1 MLKVPKNIRHI
12 IFDFDGTLVDSAL
25 GIISCLSN
33 VLNNNNI
40 TPECEL
46 NTKLIGPPLV
56 DMIKSTSN
64 IDDADQLV
72 KLSEEFKVCYDS
84 KGYKDTIVFPGVYD
98 MLTTLLNKDISLY
111 IATNKRDK
119 PTRLI
124 IDYLSWE
131 NFFIK
136 IYSVDMNNKLFSSKS
151 KMISA
156 IIKNEKL
163 DKTRTLYVGD
173 RVEDAVAA
181 FDNKLEYIMVDWGFS
196 DLSNFNGEIAT
207 SSQDLYNKIAF

>member
-1 MLKVPKNIRHI
+1 MLRAPKNIKHV

-25 GIISCLSN
+25 GIISCLSS
-33 VLNNNNI
+33 VLNNNKI
-40 TPECEL
+40 KPKCEL
-46 NTKLIGPPLV
+46 NANLIGPPLI
-56 DMIKSTSN
+56 DMIKLVSN

-72 KLSEEFKVCYDS
+72 KLSDEFKVCYDS
-84 KGYKDTIVFPGVYD
+84 KGYKGTIVFPGAYD
-98 MLTTLLNKDISLY
+98 MLTTLLNKGINLY

-119 PTRLI
+119 PTRII

-131 NFFIK
+131 NIFIK
-136 IYSVDMNNKLFSSKS
+136 VYSIDMNKKLFSSKS

-163 DKTRTLYVGD
+163 DKTRTVYVGD